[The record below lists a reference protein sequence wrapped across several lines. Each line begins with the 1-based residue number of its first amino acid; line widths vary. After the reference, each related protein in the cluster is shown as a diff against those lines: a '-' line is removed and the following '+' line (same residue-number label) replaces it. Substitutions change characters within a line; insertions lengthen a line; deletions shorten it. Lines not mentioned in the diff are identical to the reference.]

1 MSQKLFP
8 EFSEFIQFPRIVWC
22 KICWNSLSQSV
33 DFFIFS
39 SVAEKDF
46 GFNLWKT
53 TYVVLPLA
61 ELSHVCWSHIM
72 ISAVELFSFPSEFWF
87 SQELYALAFATHVIQ
102 SHVTH
107 YSACSL
113 SLIIHVCISLFT
125 HVCYTVYYISGRRGM
140 ERKWWEVSVVN
151 FVRIGEFFY
160 QTCW

>member
-1 MSQKLFP
+1 MSQKIFP

-33 DFFIFS
+33 EFFIFS

-72 ISAVELFSFPSEFWF
+72 ISAMWNFSRFPRSFDFHKKYTLWLLQHMWF
-87 SQELYALAFATHVIQ
+87 NHMSHITAHVPYLVSYMYVYLSSHMCAIQ
-102 SHVTH
+102 
-107 YSACSL
+107 
-113 SLIIHVCISLFT
+113 
-125 HVCYTVYYISGRRGM
+125 YTTYQAEEEWRENGGRCR
-140 ERKWWEVSVVN
+140 W
-151 FVRIGEFFY
+151 
-160 QTCW
+160 